1 MVVIKIWSLPHRSRI
16 AHRQAERM
24 RVESGGIGARSM
36 AEHTS
41 RNIGPIILLGAPGAG
56 KGTQA
61 KQIAERY
68 GIPQISTG
76 DILRDNVKRGTPLG
90 LQAEDVMARGELVP
104 DNLLYDMVAQ
114 RLRQV
119 DCEPGFILDGFPR
132 NPAQAGWLDTFLE
145 NELFENLHRDKC
157 LPVVIRIDVDYNQ
170 LLRRLTGR
178 RTCLA
183 SGHIY
188 NVYFQPPRV
197 ADTCDVDGSKLVIRN
212 DDREEVIRERLTAYE
227 LQTKPVAE
235 YYERKGRLVSVNG
248 DLPVD
253 QVTEQVLRAIESHG
267 AVEVKDASH
276 GG

>member
-1 MVVIKIWSLPHRSRI
+1 
-16 AHRQAERM
+16 
-24 RVESGGIGARSM
+24 M
-36 AEHTS
+36 AEEVT
-41 RNIGPIILLGAPGAG
+41 RNVGPIILLGPPGAG

-61 KQIAERY
+61 KRIAERY

-90 LQAEDVMARGELVP
+90 LQAKDVMARGELVS

-132 NPAQAGWLDTFLE
+132 NPAQAEWLDKFLE
-145 NELFENLHRDKC
+145 MEFFDNLRRDKC
-157 LPVVIRIDVDYNQ
+157 LPIVIRIEVDYNQ

-212 DDREEVIRERLTAYE
+212 DDREEVIRERLTAYG

-253 QVTEQVLRAIESHG
+253 QVTEQVLRVIESHG

>member
-1 MVVIKIWSLPHRSRI
+1 
-16 AHRQAERM
+16 
-24 RVESGGIGARSM
+24 M

-132 NPAQAGWLDTFLE
+132 NPAQAGWLDRFLE
-145 NELFENLHRDKC
+145 KEFFENLHRDKC
-157 LPVVIRIDVDYNQ
+157 LPIVIRIEVDYNQ

-212 DDREEVIRERLTAYE
+212 DDREEVIRERLTVYE

-253 QVTEQVLRAIESHG
+253 QVTEQVLGMIESHG